1 MPTGVVKELYT
12 LENQYPDRL
21 KELREETVDEVAN
34 AIKTQFGGKEN
45 ELHQVAE
52 LPQLDPEAVLELLES
67 SFANIEDGLKD
78 IEQRNGATRYLSY
91 PTSGG
96 IYTAIAPSHTF
107 SERSRELLRQVK
119 LDVIDANT
127 GIREKA
133 IKAITRKYPLADIP
147 SNQSDLRFQQLCTLI
162 TLLQLDYTQAGSFK
176 RFLEQAYK
184 DSPPLKEL
192 AQTIGTIIEIV
203 KDPSSGNLEIS
214 PFVNSILIIYAR
226 LNNRWTISLDRTKWL
241 YKLRMAYETDQW
253 KGILQHN
260 EFVPSHLQLLQTLE
274 RVLVDYYQFTQREDP
289 PQIS

>member
-21 KELREETVDEVAN
+21 KELRDETVDKVAN
-34 AIKTQFGGKEN
+34 AITTHIRGKET

-52 LPQLDPEAVLELLES
+52 LPQLDPGAIVELLES
-67 SFANIEDGLKD
+67 SFVHATDGLKYM
-78 IEQRNGATRYLSY
+78 EERTGTTQYLSY

-107 SERSRELLRQVK
+107 SERSRELLRQVTQ
-119 LDVIDANT
+119 DVIDANT

-147 SNQSDLRFQQLCTLI
+147 SNQSDLRFKQLCTLI

-192 AQTIGTIIEIV
+192 AQTIGNIIEIV
-203 KDPSSGNLEIS
+203 RHNENPKIS
-214 PFVNSILIIYAR
+214 QFVDSILIINAR
-226 LNNRWTISLDRTKWL
+226 LNNRWTISLDRTEWL

-253 KGILQHN
+253 KGILRHN
-260 EFVPSHLQLLQTLE
+260 EFVPSHLQLSQTLE